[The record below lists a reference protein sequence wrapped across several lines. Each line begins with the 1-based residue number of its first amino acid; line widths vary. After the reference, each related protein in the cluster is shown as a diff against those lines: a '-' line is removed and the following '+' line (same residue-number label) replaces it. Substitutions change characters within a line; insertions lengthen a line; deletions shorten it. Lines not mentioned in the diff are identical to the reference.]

1 MPALKDRPKIFIAY
15 RRDDSAGHAGRLY
28 DRLYSHFGPD
38 RIFMDIDTI
47 QPGEDFVSV
56 LERAVSSCEV
66 LVAIIGRYW
75 LSSSDEVGRRIERP
89 DDFVRVELLTA
100 LSRGIPII
108 PVLVHGASMPK
119 PDELPDELE
128 PLARRQAIELSD
140 TRWAYDVSKLI
151 NVLELTLRR
160 VPGASPVA
168 GLSKN
173 YKAAVSFKTRHL
185 IVNLGKTF
193 RGVMPAKKRMWISAA
208 LAAIV
213 VAILLV
219 VIKMVNVPV
228 VDPVNSN
235 LNAPQE
241 SVVTNTPN
249 VNSPARPH
257 SFPPHLEW
265 AVKATRQNAESRRVD
280 IQDAKK
286 ILREMG
292 LYSGPADDSIDIPFI
307 EAIQKFQGS
316 HGLKPDG
323 ALGLMTYRE
332 LKAAGR

>member
-28 DRLYSHFGPD
+28 DRLNSHFGPD

-89 DDFVRVELLTA
+89 GDFVRVELLTA

-119 PDELPDELE
+119 LDELPSELE

-160 VPGASPVA
+160 GPGASPVA
-168 GLSKN
+168 DLSKN
-173 YKAAVSFKTRHL
+173 
-185 IVNLGKTF
+185 
-193 RGVMPAKKRMWISAA
+193 
-208 LAAIV
+208 
-213 VAILLV
+213 
-219 VIKMVNVPV
+219 
-228 VDPVNSN
+228 
-235 LNAPQE
+235 
-241 SVVTNTPN
+241 
-249 VNSPARPH
+249 
-257 SFPPHLEW
+257 
-265 AVKATRQNAESRRVD
+265 
-280 IQDAKK
+280 
-286 ILREMG
+286 
-292 LYSGPADDSIDIPFI
+292 
-307 EAIQKFQGS
+307 
-316 HGLKPDG
+316 
-323 ALGLMTYRE
+323 
-332 LKAAGR
+332 